1 MYVCEMKL
9 LRVIVLCMLW
19 SVVRTWQVSYKS
31 TWHLPSKRSFVMP
44 VSTLRQQQQALGR
57 SFFAI
62 DATTDPTVVDATTTT
77 TAARSKVHHEDES
90 FRQVATFLLKS
101 SLVGVLTGLS
111 VVIFKTA
118 IAKTSSL
125 FYEDLADI
133 LPKPSFYWPLALCK
147 FVWLDHD
154 DYMFIFNFALL
165 CRSLDWLYDR
175 VSSGV
180 VEGQRYSEGNRRYCT
195 NY

>member
-1 MYVCEMKL
+1 MTSPMMLCIV
-9 LRVIVLCMLW
+9 VLCTLL
-19 SVVRTWQVSYKS
+19 SITRTWQVSYKS
-31 TWHLPSKRSFVMP
+31 TWYLPSKRSFQAS
-44 VSTLRQQQQALGR
+44 VSSNRQQPLR

-62 DATTDPTVVDATTTT
+62 DATDPKLVDATVTSEIEGL
-77 TAARSKVHHEDES
+77 RKEDES

-118 IAKTSSL
+118 IAKTSSI

-147 FVWLDHD
+147 FG
-154 DYMFIFNFALL
+154 
-165 CRSLDWLYDR
+165 
-175 VSSGV
+175 SS
-180 VEGQRYSEGNRRYCT
+180 
-195 NY
+195 